1 MKSAPLT
8 LIKLGGSLITDKRRP
23 GRARGGVIERLAGEI
38 AAAGGERPGRLIVGH
53 GSGSFGHPA
62 AVRHGVHRGVG
73 ARGDLAGVAE
83 TQARAATLHRLVV
96 DALLAAGAAP
106 FSLAP
111 SSFMSATAG
120 RPVGLAIEPLLRAL
134 DLCLLPVTYGDVVLD
149 RRQGSAICSTETVF
163 HALVKALRRRGSE
176 VARVLWLGE
185 TEGVYDRDGVLVPAI
200 TGGNLRRVLAAAGA
214 AAGTDVTGGM
224 RHRLETAAALAR
236 LGVESW
242 ILNGLVPGRLARA
255 LGGKKVPGTHV
266 AAGNHDSGGAA
277 ART

>member
-1 MKSAPLT
+1 LKTAALT

-23 GRARGGVIERLAGEI
+23 GKARGEVIARLAGEI
-38 AAAGGERPGRLIVGH
+38 AAAADKHPGRLIVGH

-62 AVRHGVHRGVG
+62 AARHGVHRGVAKG
-73 ARGDLAGVAE
+73 ADPAGVAE
-83 TQARAATLHRLVV
+83 TQARAATLHRQVV
-96 DALLAAGAAP
+96 DGLLDAGAAP

-111 SSFMSATAG
+111 SSFMSAAAG
-120 RPVGLAIEPLLRAL
+120 RPVGLSLEPLLRAL
-134 DLCLLPVTYGDVVLD
+134 DIDLLPVTYGDVVLD

-163 HALVKALRRRGSE
+163 HALVKALRRRGRR

-185 TEGVYDRDGVLVPAI
+185 TEGVYDRGGVLVPAV
-200 TGGNLRRVLAAAGA
+200 TAANSRRVLVAVGG

-242 ILNGLVPGRLARA
+242 ILNGLVPGRLTRA
-255 LGGKKVPGTHV
+255 LAGRKVAGTQL
-266 AAGNHDSGGAA
+266 AAMRRGSGGGGQKQ
-277 ART
+277 